1 MAAPIDSPYRWVMAT
16 RPPNQPVGVLLR
28 GWRQRRRLS
37 QLEFASMAA
46 VSPRH
51 LSFIETGRARPSR
64 EMVLF
69 LAEYLDVPLRE
80 RNTLLLAAGFAP
92 TYRETD
98 LDAVEM
104 RAVREALDQVLAA
117 HEPFP
122 AVVVDRRWNL
132 VSTNQ
137 AATLFLEGVAAEMLR
152 PPVNVVRLSL
162 HPDGLA
168 PRIINLTEW
177 SDHLLA
183 RLRRQ
188 VLLTGD
194 DELRTLEETARRWPG
209 IAAAPHRGGVEEF
222 GELAIT
228 LRLRADGGELTFL
241 STIATFGTAIDI
253 TLAEL
258 SIEAFL
264 PADPATAAALQAR
277 R

>member
-1 MAAPIDSPYRWVMAT
+1 MAT

-37 QLEFASMAA
+37 QLEFATLAA

-69 LAEYLDVPLRE
+69 LAECLDVPLRE

-117 HEPFP
+117 HEPYP

-132 VSTNQ
+132 VSTNN
-137 AATLFLEGVAAEMLR
+137 AATLFLEGVAAEMLQ

-168 PRIINLTEW
+168 SRIINLTEW

-194 DELRTLEETARRWPG
+194 DELRALDEEARQWPG

-228 LRLRADGGELTFL
+228 LRLRSDGGELTFL